1 MATHRFIVEGNVEA
15 EPRAASPLLATGAAS
30 GAQTVL
36 FAAELGVPGR
46 AIAARELATP
56 ALAADD
62 LVEIALDGG
71 GHLWMSVAEF
81 AVSERIDLDTPRA
94 RGPRRV
100 GARLRGGDAT
110 RGPGDAWIRALR
122 FFRID
127 LPAGLAR
134 AGQRRIVAA
143 IEGSLGSAPGLY
155 RLDDD
160 ADVPVFVPLAAR
172 ARFDNAPYLLFIHGT
187 NSSTAGSF
195 GDLWREDGGAAI
207 RALRARYG
215 RGHLLAL
222 QHRSLGESPIDN
234 ALAIAKA
241 VPDGVRL
248 DLFTHSRGGLVG
260 ELLARATVAADELPF
275 DERETTAF
283 RAMGSA
289 VEAKSL
295 RELGALLA
303 RRRYGIERFVRV
315 ACPARGTT
323 LASGKL
329 ERWCNVLLNLVD
341 TSVVAGAATAATPLF
356 LLLKA
361 TIRRLVSIDDLPG
374 LAAMSPSSP
383 LVRLLNGGTREVGAD
398 LCVIGGDT
406 EGGGW
411 ARRVGLLLVDAFF
424 GRDNDLVVDTAS
436 MCGGT
441 ARRAPAYAHLQ
452 RAADIHHLCYF
463 RHATTRE
470 RILRTLCEQDPLRRH
485 AGFEVIRVQPGPLR
499 APVPLRAITRSG
511 SATPP
516 IVYVLPGIMG
526 THLRVKDER
535 VWLDYGQLVFGGFGK
550 LKVGARQVV
559 PDGLDGD
566 TYADLVDFLS
576 RSHEVVPFG
585 YDWRLPVEDAA
596 ARLNTD
602 LLAKLATIDRARQ
615 PIRLV
620 AHSMGGLVVRAMML
634 RADSAWP
641 AICAHADARLLMLGT
656 PNAGSHAI
664 TQMLFGE
671 EKLVRMLAAFDLGHG
686 LDELIGQI
694 AEFPGPLDMLPVS
707 TTRSYFDAATWR
719 DLATRTMPTAWPLP
733 SAAALARAR
742 GWRDRL
748 DAQALDPHR
757 VFYVAGQADDT
768 PVEIALEAHRRGERL
783 RFLTTAAGDG
793 CVPWDGGIPAGIRAW
808 YTDAQ
813 HGDLAAHRRAHA
825 GYLDLLERG
834 ETSATSLRTQR
845 PSTTRA
851 GTKADRG
858 AARTLPIM
866 TEVASLPT
874 RDALAHAAAGRS
886 TPHLDTTAARAPLP
900 VRVGWGDL
908 RNARHAVMVGHYE
921 GDSLISAEATI
932 DRALDGRLGRQHRL
946 GTYPGAIGS
955 TLAVLD
961 ARSRP
966 RGAIVIG
973 LGMIGKLTPGDLGAA
988 VTRGVV
994 EWITAREDARLRD
1007 ADAPAADGLSLL
1019 LIGSGEGGV
1028 DADTSVYS
1036 ILRGVHEGIERGRRA
1051 GIATTLA
1058 EIEFVE
1064 LFQDRAHRLWH
1075 ALDRVLAHGE
1085 LQGRFALAG
1094 PLDAI
1099 GDGRTRLWEAAPT
1112 GWWRRLQV
1120 GLRESGA
1127 VPELA
1132 FTSLTDSARSETWL
1146 LPYQA
1151 EVIDTLVA
1159 QSIARTARD
1168 EAREKALFELILPNA
1183 IKQRAP
1189 QRESLVLLLDRST
1202 ANLPW
1207 ELLSDPLGGDTD
1219 GDRPLAVR
1227 AGLVRQFAT
1236 PTFRV
1241 QPSVVVENTA
1251 LVIGDPLAP
1260 AEFAE
1265 LKGAQREADAV
1276 AGVLGE
1282 NGRFRVEH
1290 LQRPRGDAVVQALLP
1305 RAWRVLH
1312 IAGHGMLADS
1322 GLDRDSGIV
1331 LDAFNLSW
1339 TSLEQMRAVPEL
1351 VFINCCHLGRVA
1363 GDDRDPALAL
1373 RNRFAAGVGEVF
1385 IRNGARAVI
1394 AAGWAVEDLGAET
1407 FARVFYAQMLAG
1419 ERFGNAVRAA
1429 REATFAAEPA
1439 STTWGAYQCYG
1450 DPDYRLVTGT
1460 DAAATSTTSRYASI
1474 EELVT
1479 DAIDTLALRTPADEA
1494 AREQLRAHI
1503 EDLLARHAG
1512 FATDDDARVQL
1523 ALARAWARGGFVDRA
1538 LLAYDRA
1545 RALDSA
1551 RLGLA
1556 DCERHARLLLAAA
1569 TATGADARGRREARA
1584 RLDRVVAAL
1593 QALLALAPTRDR
1605 HALLGDAWMHFA
1617 RWRRGEARRRALRS
1631 AQGSFDAAAAIA
1643 GSGHAAGDRARARLL
1658 ATMIVASGL
1667 RHATTRPA
1675 RRATSS
1681 RSAPTRDPIHPF
1693 DLLAEAV
1700 ARGRVDATRAKD
1712 FGTAI
1717 AEADAAT
1724 RAAVMTA
1731 LDILDASEAKAVR
1744 TLSAALRAALIDR
1757 SPE

>member
-1 MATHRFIVEGNVEA
+1 MATHRFIVEGSA
-15 EPRAASPLLATGAAS
+15 EIEPGATSPLLTVGSAA
-30 GAQTVL
+30 GTQAVL
-36 FAAELGVPGR
+36 FAAELAVPGR
-46 AIAARELATP
+46 AIGARELATP

-71 GHLWMSVAEF
+71 GHLWMSVVEF
-81 AVSERIDLDTPRA
+81 AASDLIEIDTTRA

-100 GARLRGGDAT
+100 SARLRSSRTT
-110 RGPGDAWIRALR
+110 RDIGDAWIRALR

-160 ADVPVFVPLAAR
+160 ADVPVFVPLGAR
-172 ARFDNAPYLLFIHGT
+172 PRFDKKPYLLLIHGT

-222 QHRSLGESPIDN
+222 QHRSLSESPIDN
-234 ALAIAKA
+234 ALAVAKV

-248 DLFTHSRGGLVG
+248 DLLTHSRGGLVG
-260 ELLARATVAADELPF
+260 ELLARAGVAAGESPF
-275 DERETTAF
+275 DERETLAF
-283 RAMGSA
+283 RTMSSPAA
-289 VEAKSL
+289 AKRL
-295 RELGALLA
+295 RELGSLLA
-303 RRRYGIERFVRV
+303 RRRYVIERFVRV

-329 ERWCNVLLNLVD
+329 ERWCSVLLNLVD
-341 TSVVAGAATAATPLF
+341 ASVVAEVATLATPLF

-361 TIRRLVSIDDLPG
+361 TIRRLVSFDDLPG
-374 LAAMSPSSP
+374 LAAMAPSSA
-383 LVRLLNGGTREVGAD
+383 LVKLLNGSTRQVGAG

-411 ARRVGLLLVDAFF
+411 TQRAGLLLVDAFF
-424 GRDNDLVVDTAS
+424 GHDNDLVVDTAS
-436 MCGGT
+436 MCGGA
-441 ARRAPAYAHLQ
+441 ARRAPAHAHLQ
-452 RAADIHHLCYF
+452 RGADIHHLGYF

-470 RILRTLCEQDPLRRH
+470 RILRALCEDDPLRRH
-485 AGFEVIRVQPGPLR
+485 AGFEVIAVQPAPAR
-499 APVPLRAITRSG
+499 APVPLRAVSRG
-511 SATPP
+511 GGATPP

-550 LKVGARQVV
+550 LKLGSRQVV

-585 YDWRLPVEDAA
+585 YDWRLPIEEAA
-596 ARLNTD
+596 ARLNAE
-602 LLAKLATIDRARQ
+602 LLAKLASIDRARQ

-620 AHSMGGLVVRAMML
+620 AHSMGGLVARAMML

-641 AICAHADARLLMLGT
+641 ALCAHADARLLMLGT

-671 EKLVRMLAAFDLGHG
+671 EKLVRMLAAFDLGHS
-686 LDELIGQI
+686 LDDLIGQI
-694 AEFPGPLDMLPVS
+694 AEFPGPLDMLPAS

-719 DLATRTMPTAWPLP
+719 DLATRAMPAAWPLP
-733 SAAALARAR
+733 AAAELARAR
-742 GWRDRL
+742 AWRGRL
-748 DAQALDPHR
+748 DAQTLDAQR

-768 PVEIALEAHRRGERL
+768 PVEIDLEPHRRGERL
-783 RFLTTAAGDG
+783 RFRTTAAGDG
-793 CVPWDGGIPAGIRAW
+793 RVPWDGGIPDGIRAW
-808 YTDAQ
+808 YTDAR
-813 HGDLAAHRRAHA
+813 HGDLAAHGRAHA
-825 GYLDLLERG
+825 GYLEILERG
-834 ETSATSLRTQR
+834 DSASSSLRTQR
-845 PSTTRA
+845 PATTRD
-851 GTKADRG
+851 TSETS
-858 AARTLPIM
+858 AARHAALAADI
-866 TEVASLPT
+866 ASLPT
-874 RDALAHAAAGRS
+874 RDEVARAASARDDGAPARNKAS
-886 TPHLDTTAARAPLP
+886 SRAPLP

-908 RNARHAVMVGHYE
+908 RHARHAVMVGHYD
-921 GDSLISAEATI
+921 GDSLISAEAAI
-932 DRALDGRLGRQHRL
+932 DRALDGRLSREHRL

-961 ARSRP
+961 ARTRP

-973 LGMIGKLTPGDLGAA
+973 LGLIGKLTPGDLGAA
-988 VTRGVV
+988 VARGVV
-994 EWITAREDARLRD
+994 EWINAREDARRRD
-1007 ADAPAADGLSLL
+1007 ADAPAADGISLL

-1036 ILRGVHEGIERGRRA
+1036 ILRGVQEGIERGRRA
-1051 GIATTLA
+1051 GIATTLDA
-1058 EIEFVE
+1058 LEFVE

-1075 ALDRVLAHGE
+1075 ALDRLLAHGE

-1120 GLRESGA
+1120 GLRGSDA
-1127 VPELA
+1127 APQLA

-1151 EVIDTLVA
+1151 GIIDTLVA

-1183 IKQRAP
+1183 IKERAP
-1189 QRESLVLLLDRST
+1189 QRESLVLLLDRAT

-1207 ELLSDPLGGDTD
+1207 ELLSDPLGGDAD
-1219 GDRPLAVR
+1219 GGRPLAVR

-1236 PTFRV
+1236 PTFRAR
-1241 QPSVVVENTA
+1241 PSVVVDNTA

-1260 AEFAE
+1260 ANFAE

-1276 AGVLGE
+1276 ADVLRA
-1282 NGRFRVEH
+1282 NARFRVEH
-1290 LQRPRGDAVVQALLP
+1290 LQRPRGDSVVQAVLP
-1305 RAWRVLH
+1305 RAFRILH

-1331 LDAFNLSW
+1331 LDAFNLTW
-1339 TSLEQMRAVPEL
+1339 ASLEQMRAVPEL

-1363 GDDRDPALAL
+1363 DDDRDPALSL

-1407 FARVFYAQMLAG
+1407 FARTFYAQMLAG

-1429 REATFAAEPA
+1429 REATFVAEPA
-1439 STTWGAYQCYG
+1439 SNTWGAYQCYG
-1450 DPDYRLVTGT
+1450 DPDYRLIAGT
-1460 DAAATSTTSRYASI
+1460 DAMATSPTPRYASI

-1479 DAIDTLALRTPADEA
+1479 DAIDTLASRAPADA
-1494 AREQLRAHI
+1494 AERERLRARI
-1503 EDLLARHAG
+1503 EGVLVHQAG
-1512 FATDDDARVQL
+1512 FTTDSDARVQL
-1523 ALARAWARGGFVDRA
+1523 ALARAWARGGFVDEA
-1538 LLAYDRA
+1538 LLAYGRA
-1545 RALDSA
+1545 EVLDSG
-1551 RLGLA
+1551 RLDLD
-1556 DCERHARLLLAAA
+1556 DCERRAALGLRRIEQLSMA
-1569 TATGADARGRREARA
+1569 TARERREANA
-1584 RLDRVVAAL
+1584 GIDATLEAIA
-1593 QALLALAPTRDR
+1593 ALLALARSRDR
-1605 HALLGDAWMHFA
+1605 QALLGEAWQLAA
-1617 RWRRGEARRRALRS
+1617 RLRSGVARRRALHS
-1631 AQGSFDAAAAIA
+1631 ARIAFETAASISGSARHADDARRAAALAA
-1643 GSGHAAGDRARARLL
+1643 LVALHDHTAMRVSRPPRATHRDGPRHPVDVLVDALARGSLDARHTELLVAAL
-1658 ATMIVASGL
+1658 ADTD
-1667 RHATTRPA
+1667 ATTR
-1675 RRATSS
+1675 
-1681 RSAPTRDPIHPF
+1681 
-1693 DLLAEAV
+1693 
-1700 ARGRVDATRAKD
+1700 
-1712 FGTAI
+1712 
-1717 AEADAAT
+1717 AAT
-1724 RAAVMTA
+1724 HALIGYASSLLSALRGAAPRRLGRALA
-1731 LDILDASEAKAVR
+1731 
-1744 TLSAALRAALIDR
+1744 TLSTNRER
-1757 SPE
+1757 